1 MTKEIK
7 EYVKN
12 CEICAKRKALGSSKA
27 PLRPIPP
34 PDHVWPTMA
43 MDIVGPLATSS
54 KGNCYILVMGEY
66 LTRYTITAP
75 MPDQTAET
83 IARTFIEKIVLQYS
97 VPKKVITDQGPNFLS
112 QLMDELYDQLG
123 IERLR
128 TTAYRPC
135 CDEMIERFNRMIGD
149 MIASYV
155 TKQPEKW
162 DTFLPYATFAYNTAV
177 HASTGYTPFYLMYGR
192 EAREP
197 NDILP
202 PTRLL
207 ILSEENNILSQM
219 WREAQRIAKENIV
232 EAQAKQKY
240 YYDRNTKLKG
250 YQIGDLIL
258 LKEMHNAPGKFNMR
272 WEGPYHRKE
281 KRSELPDS
289 IT

>member
-1 MTKEIK
+1 M
-7 EYVKN
+7 
-12 CEICAKRKALGSSKA
+12 R
-27 PLRPIPP
+27 
-34 PDHVWPTMA
+34 
-43 MDIVGPLATSS
+43 
-54 KGNCYILVMGEY
+54 
-66 LTRYTITAP
+66 
-75 MPDQTAET
+75 
-83 IARTFIEKIVLQYS
+83 
-97 VPKKVITDQGPNFLS
+97 
-112 QLMDELYDQLG
+112 
-123 IERLR
+123 
-128 TTAYRPC
+128 
-135 CDEMIERFNRMIGD
+135 ERFNRTIGD

-258 LKEMHNAPGKFNMR
+258 LKEMHNAPGKCNMR
-272 WEGPYHRKE
+272 WEGPYRVTEKKSVVNYRIQSLDEKKTLITHVDRMKKFGSNSPVEKDPLQTIDSKSTEINPQVESEIKEKIRPKNNERKRIPEQTRYFLRKE
-281 KRSELPDS
+281 IKLSAKLKD
-289 IT
+289 